1 MDTHLFDLPLHDVQI
16 CIIPSTGL
24 AAMALVKLSLCLPG
38 LASSFSSGPPL
49 LAAERSNHHKTFLIL
64 PFYLFYF
71 F

>member
-1 MDTHLFDLPLHDVQI
+1 
-16 CIIPSTGL
+16 
-24 AAMALVKLSLCLPG
+24 MALVKLSLCLPG

-49 LAAERSNHHKTFLIL
+49 LAAERSNHHKTFVIL